1 VSAHWQLLLRR
12 LTATRL
18 ARHLTE
24 AVFRFRG
31 RRLLARWDEESAERS
46 QARILLGLVHAA
58 QSTRFG
64 LEHDFRRI
72 RSVEDYQRLV
82 PIRTRAELWR
92 AYWQAAFP
100 QLDGIT
106 WPGPVPPPA
115 LWKFPGES
123 APTPLCLTPALL
135 ASTRATLRTALAQ
148 VADARPRRRLLGGQ
162 LLLLGDAVLPLP
174 GAPQLAAQG
183 VPAELRAYAE
193 AGVGWNWGERL
204 PATPLS
210 DLAAAYRRGRVTVLA
225 GPAGRVARFLQ
236 CVREQSG
243 EDCIGKVLPDLTAV
257 VCVRPAW
264 EPNPV
269 EPTPDLGDGVL
280 VLDAAAQPEGM
291 VALTDPRHGALRVLS
306 DHGLF
311 LEFVP
316 AAEVRLPSPPRHT
329 LTRVETGVPYEVVLT
344 SPAGLWAC
352 RVGCTVS
359 FERRDPPLLRLV
371 GPLPAPRPE
380 PAAPVRKD
388 AVTLPP
394 RPSHRRSGGIP
405 AALPETLARS
415 PWSAPADRG

>member
-1 VSAHWQLLLRR
+1 VGAHWQLLLRR

-18 ARHLTE
+18 VRDVTE
-24 AVFRFRG
+24 AVFRARG
-31 RRLLARWDEESAERS
+31 RRLLARRDGESTERC
-46 QARILLGLVHAA
+46 QDRLLLGLVHTA

-64 LEHDFRRI
+64 IDHDFRRI

-82 PIRTRAELWR
+82 PVRTRAELWR
-92 AYWQAAFP
+92 AYWQPAFP
-100 QLDGIT
+100 QLDGVT
-106 WPGPVPPPA
+106 WPGPLPPPA
-115 LWKFPGES
+115 MWKAPGES

-135 ASTRATLRTALAQ
+135 DTSRAALRMALAL

-162 LLLLGDAVLPLP
+162 LLLLGDTVLPLP
-174 GAPQLAAQG
+174 GTSDLAAEG
-183 VPAELRAYAE
+183 VPGELRPYTE

-204 PATPLS
+204 PATALA
-210 DLAAAYRRGRVTVLA
+210 DLAAAYRRGRVTCIA

-243 EDCIGKVLPDLTAV
+243 EECVAKVWPDLTAV
-257 VCVRPAW
+257 LCVRPSW

-269 EPTPDLGDGVL
+269 DLAPGLGDGVL

-291 VALTDPRHGALRVLS
+291 VALTDPRHGALRALS

-316 AAEVRLPSPPRHT
+316 AAEAHLPSPARHT
-329 LTRVETGVPYEVVLT
+329 LARVETGVPYEVVLT

-352 RVGCTVS
+352 RVGCTVA
-359 FERRDPPLLRLV
+359 FERREPPLLRLV
-371 GPLPAPRPE
+371 EPLPALKPE

-388 AVTLPP
+388 TVTLPA
-394 RPSHRRSGGIP
+394 RPSHRRSAGIP
-405 AALPETLARS
+405 EALPETPARS
-415 PWSAPADRG
+415 PWSVPADRG